1 MRKRKI
7 KKDKLPQS
15 NDPKQSREK
24 VAFIFGIIVAITTII
39 KNLYD
44 MFK

>member
-1 MRKRKI
+1 MQKRKLQ
-7 KKDKLPQS
+7 KDKLPQS
-15 NDPKQSREK
+15 NDLKQSREK

-44 MFK
+44 MLK